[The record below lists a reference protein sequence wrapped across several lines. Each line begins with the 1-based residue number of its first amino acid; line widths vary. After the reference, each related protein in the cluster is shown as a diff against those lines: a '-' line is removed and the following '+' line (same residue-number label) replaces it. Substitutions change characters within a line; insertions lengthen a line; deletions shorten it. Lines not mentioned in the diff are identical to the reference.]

1 MNVDLT
7 VLVGLVSTLLGIVVT
22 VFKLRKDDNKEIKEK
37 DINESKVGQE
47 IFYISKNI
55 EDIKFNQ
62 RTFTEEI
69 KNINDRLIKAE
80 ESIKNSHIRIDHIEE
95 KGGY

>member
-1 MNVDLT
+1 MSIDVT
-7 VLVGLVSTLLGIVVT
+7 VLIAACSTMLGMGVT
-22 VFKLRKDDNKEIKEK
+22 VVKLKKDSNQEIREK
-37 DINESKVGQE
+37 TINESKVGQE

-55 EDIKFNQ
+55 DDIKFNQ
-62 RTFTEEI
+62 RSFNEEV

-80 ESIKNSHIRIDHIEE
+80 ESIKNAHSRIDHIE

>member
-1 MNVDLT
+1 MSIDVT
-7 VLVGLVSTLLGIVVT
+7 VLIAACSTMLGMGVT
-22 VFKLRKDDNKEIKEK
+22 VVKLKKDSNQEIREK
-37 DINESKVGQE
+37 TINESKVGQE

-55 EDIKFNQ
+55 DDIKFNQ
-62 RTFTEEI
+62 RSFNEEV

-80 ESIKNSHIRIDHIEE
+80 ESIKNAHSRIEHIE

>member
-22 VFKLRKDDNKEIKEK
+22 VLKLRKDDNKEIKEK
-37 DINESKVGQE
+37 AINESKVGQE

-80 ESIKNSHIRIDHIEE
+80 ESIKNAHIRIDHIEE
-95 KGGY
+95 KGRY